1 MSKRLLSIFLLSV
14 LVCVTFA
21 SCGKE
26 TTNLQGYKLPSKI
39 PMTKSS
45 TIAENDKLML
55 DWDVEKNCLLV
66 TQKSTG
72 TIFSTTPYDYY
83 KSPEDNEYVNNN
95 LCSSLQIEYVEP
107 ESNLLMTAYSFSL
120 RDGNGNISS
129 KKIENGI
136 RLIYYFD
143 SLNIAVPVDYTLN
156 ENGISAKILTD
167 NILEGN
173 NKIYSVSI
181 LPFFLSCKNDTD
193 SYLLTPSGSGA
204 LIYPDTDR
212 SARRYEEPVYGS
224 DLAEQTMYKNTFDQ
238 KVKLPVYGISSNGN
252 GILAIIENG
261 ADIASIC
268 ATAGD
273 TQCGYSSIY
282 TKFKLRGSS
291 EVYMKDAGST
301 NMKVMQYS
309 EKAVSTGSVSVL
321 YMFAEETKGDY
332 NYLAKMYRDY
342 LKNNNAIGGIK
353 SDAPSVML
361 EFLGGTNTKKLVLGI
376 PYNKLFV
383 STNFEDV
390 KSIIE
395 DFTANNPNINAI
407 VNLVGFGKSG
417 IQNIA
422 LKNSLQPGNNFG
434 GKSGFKKLQKW
445 SKEKGIELFFDVNT
459 MVFDKSSGGYSV
471 RDDVAY
477 IANKTRMQMNTYSIV
492 TGEESKSGKYIL
504 SRSSL
509 KNFAKEIINA
519 SNKYEYDNISV
530 SDISQYKYSDYR
542 DTNYYSSSK
551 MSNDVNNILSLLK
564 KNNKNVLTC
573 ASNLYAVKMSDYI
586 YDVPQS
592 SSGYS
597 MIDLEIPFYQ
607 MIFKG
612 NKALYSPAINLS
624 NSPKTEYLKAISTGI
639 GLTFSLCSK
648 YDTVLQGN
656 DNAVFSKSLYS
667 GLKYDLNTYISECT
681 DFLNSVSNAEIET
694 YTTDGKLSVT
704 TFTNGVSVYVN
715 YSDAPISTDAG
726 TVEAGN
732 FITNK

>member
-14 LVCVTFA
+14 LICATFA

-26 TTNLQGYKLPSKI
+26 TTNLQGYKLPGKI

-45 TIAENDKLML
+45 TVAENDKLKL
-55 DWDVEKNCLLV
+55 DWDVESNCLLV

-72 TIFSTTPYDYY
+72 TIFGTTPYDYY

-120 RDGNGNISS
+120 QNGNGNISS

-143 SLNIAVPVDYTLN
+143 SLNIAVPVDYTLT
-156 ENGISAKILTD
+156 ENGVSVKVLTD

-204 LIYPDTDR
+204 LIYPDTNR
-212 SARRYEEPVYGS
+212 TARRYEEPVYGS

-238 KVKLPVYGISSNGN
+238 KVKLPVYGISSNGK

-282 TKFKLRGSS
+282 SKFKLRGSS
-291 EVYMKDAGST
+291 EVYMKDAGSS

-309 EKAVSTGSVSVL
+309 EKAVKAGSVSVL
-321 YMFAEETKGDY
+321 YMFAEETKCNY
-332 NYLAKMYRDY
+332 NHLAKMYRDY
-342 LKNNNAIGGIK
+342 LKNNNAIGEIRY
-353 SDAPSVML
+353 DAPSVML
-361 EFLGGTNTKKLVLGI
+361 EFLGGTNIKKLVLGI
-376 PYNKLFV
+376 PYNRLFV
-383 STNFEDV
+383 STNFDGV
-390 KSIIE
+390 KNITD
-395 DFTANNPNINAI
+395 DFIVNNPNTNAI

-417 IQNIA
+417 IQNTA
-422 LKNSLQPGNNFG
+422 LKNSLRPGNRFG
-434 GKSGFKKLQKW
+434 GKTGFEKLQKW
-445 SKEKGIELFFDVNT
+445 SREKDLELFFDVNT

-477 IANKTRMQMNTYSIV
+477 MANKTRMQVNSYSIV
-492 TGEESKSGKYIL
+492 TGEESKSGEYIL

-519 SNKYEYDNISV
+519 SDKYEYNNISV
-530 SDISQYKYSDYR
+530 SDISQYKYSDYH
-542 DTNYYSSSK
+542 DTNYYCAFNMSYDVENLLSS
-551 MSNDVNNILSLLK
+551 LK

-586 YDVPQS
+586 YNVPQS

-597 MIDLEIPFYQ
+597 MLDLDIPFYQ

-612 NKALYSPAINLS
+612 NKTLYSPAINLS
-624 NSPKTEYLKAISTGI
+624 NNPKTEYLKAISTGT
-639 GLTFSLCSK
+639 GLSFSLCSK
-648 YDTVLQGN
+648 YDKVLEGN
-656 DNAVFSKSLYS
+656 DNAVFSKSVYS
-667 GLKYDLNTYISECT
+667 GIKDDLNTYVSGSS
-681 DFLNSVSNAEIET
+681 DFLNSVSNAEIER
-694 YTTDGKLSVT
+694 YTTDGNLSVT

-715 YSDAPISTDAG
+715 YSNAPISTEAG
-726 TVEAGN
+726 IVEAES
-732 FITNK
+732 FITKK